1 MRSQRHASFLNRG
14 HSYNLE
20 MNYFWTIITKATP
33 HVTSLVQQKKG
44 AYSLDTQPK
53 KSGEMCCKLNN
64 QWAPSPGLKR
74 TLLKMPC
81 LSCSPLHIHVV
92 SDWVVFR
99 KTGYFTGVCDEKGK
113 HIYASEM
120 EWIPSECEEEFL
132 PSEGDRALEQVAQGG
147 CGVSFS
153 GDPSGH
159 SPVQPALGDP
169 ASAGGLDYMTHRGT
183 FQPRTFCDSVTS
195 GSIY

>member
-1 MRSQRHASFLNRG
+1 VSGGRGQTLSSGAQWQDKGQRAQT
-14 HSYNLE
+14 E
-20 MNYFWTIITKATP
+20 AEEVP
-33 HVTSLVQQKKG
+33 
-44 AYSLDTQPK
+44 AED
-53 KSGEMCCKLNN
+53 
-64 QWAPSPGLKR
+64 
-74 TLLKMPC
+74 
-81 LSCSPLHIHVV
+81 
-92 SDWVVFR
+92 
-99 KTGYFTGVCDEKGK
+99 
-113 HIYASEM
+113 
-120 EWIPSECEEEFL
+120 EEELL